1 MSRNKC
7 NVELHVKQKLM
18 HPLKKQ
24 FIELYE
30 KSGWSQAEV
39 ARQLEL
45 TRGGVNGIITG
56 PTIPSLATVK
66 LFQLI
71 LGSRQGTGQ
80 AGETTKRAESWADS
94 LLAELREVEPGKRA
108 HLVAALC
115 EVVRMS
121 KTAGQGVGRRS
132 PRKPV

>member
-1 MSRNKC
+1 MTLN
-7 NVELHVKQKLM
+7 
-18 HPLKKQ
+18 PLKKQ

-30 KSGWSQAEV
+30 KSGWTQAEV

-71 LGSRQGTGQ
+71 LGSRLGDGKELP
-80 AGETTKRAESWADS
+80 AAAPDEKWAEP
-94 LLAELREVEPGKRA
+94 LLEELRSVEESRRA
-108 HLVAALC
+108 KLVAALC
-115 EVVRMS
+115 EVVRTAQ
-121 KTAGQGVGRRS
+121 KAGQGRKQHKGRAS
-132 PRKPV
+132 

>member
-1 MSRNKC
+1 
-7 NVELHVKQKLM
+7 M
-18 HPLKKQ
+18 HLLKKQ

-56 PTIPSLATVK
+56 PTVPSLATVK

-71 LGSRQGTGQ
+71 LGSRLETGPG
-80 AGETTKRAESWADS
+80 GEMTKRAESWAEP
-94 LLAELREVEPGKRA
+94 LLVELRSVEPSKRA

-115 EVVRMS
+115 EVVRTS
-121 KTAGQGVGRRS
+121 KTAGQAMGARRS
-132 PRKPV
+132 RRKVA

>member
-1 MSRNKC
+1 
-7 NVELHVKQKLM
+7 M

-56 PTIPSLATVK
+56 PTVPSLATVK

-71 LGSRQGTGQ
+71 LGSRQRIGQ
-80 AGETTKRAESWADS
+80 GGEVTKRAESWAEP

-108 HLVAALC
+108 PLVAALC

-121 KTAGQGVGRRS
+121 KTTGQGGARRTR
-132 PRKPV
+132 RKPV